1 MTTWTY
7 TKKLRMEAKSIKVVA
22 AFQEHGKPLLDWYY
36 TRGEAGL
43 APSTQVMPWKI
54 LPDSNGVLL
63 VTEILLVN
71 QTEVDAYLLQE
82 RSFHEILNTGFPP
95 SDATVIDVDYPI
107 DSISSD
113 EWVLG
118 PGWSMTPAQWN
129 LIDYIISQD
138 V

>member
-7 TKKLRMEAKSIKVVA
+7 TKKLRMEAKSIIVVA
-22 AFQEHGKPLLDWYY
+22 EFQKHGKPLLDWYY
-36 TRGEAGL
+36 TRAEADL

-63 VTEILLVN
+63 VTELLLVN

-82 RSFHEILNTGFPP
+82 RSLHAILNTGFPP
-95 SDATVIDVDYPI
+95 SDATVVDVDYPI

-118 PGWSMTPAQWN
+118 PWIQPTAAQQA